1 VSLPAKVS
9 ALILTIAM
17 ALEGTGI
24 AQEVITVPGDFQAQV
39 LDDKAAKAKA
49 EVTRRGTGEKSKVR
63 VKLRDKHEWK
73 GHITQIDD
81 DSFELQI
88 DPDWLDT
95 LPIKDRRV
103 TIRYA
108 KVEKIRGARPR
119 AATVGIAI
127 GMTVATVAILVALVV
142 LKFDRC
148 RRGNCS

>member
-1 VSLPAKVS
+1 MELPES
-9 ALILTIAM
+9 SQIQALD
-17 ALEGTGI
+17 E
-24 AQEVITVPGDFQAQV
+24 
-39 LDDKAAKAKA
+39 KAAKGKA
-49 EVTRRGTGEKSKVR
+49 EVTRRGIGEKSRIR

-73 GHITQIDD
+73 GHITQIDG

-88 DPDWLDT
+88 DPDWLDN

-108 KVEKIRGARPR
+108 KVEKVRGARPR
-119 AATVGIAI
+119 AVNVGITI
-127 GMTVATVAILVALVV
+127 GVTVATVAILVGLVV